1 MDSEIVEL
9 DIKVVTVVYL
19 ESRPLERPSKS
30 FEQAVK
36 AKCLVISQ
44 RVVK

>member
-19 ESRPLERPSKS
+19 ESKPLEQPSKS
-30 FEQAVK
+30 FGQAVK
-36 AKCLVISQ
+36 VKCLVMLQ
-44 RVVK
+44 GC